1 MYEIV
6 IRINGKETVLETV
19 DNIVTA
25 SNYVSFHRQRGADA
39 FYRPVLRRVV

>member
-6 IRINGKETVLETV
+6 VRINGKETVVQTV

-25 SNYVSFHRQRGADA
+25 SNYVSFHRINGTEA
-39 FYRPVLRRVV
+39 FYRAVLRKVA